1 MGWSKTF
8 EDNFEDSTER
18 FESSDYYQE
27 LIKQNNQVKAV
38 LITGQSFCYGNSKNV
53 SKGETR

>member
-18 FESSDYYQE
+18 FESSDYYQD
-27 LIKQNNQVKAV
+27 LMKQNIQVKAV
-38 LITGQSFCYGNSKNV
+38 LITGQSFRYGNTV
-53 SKGETR
+53 DFVKGEY